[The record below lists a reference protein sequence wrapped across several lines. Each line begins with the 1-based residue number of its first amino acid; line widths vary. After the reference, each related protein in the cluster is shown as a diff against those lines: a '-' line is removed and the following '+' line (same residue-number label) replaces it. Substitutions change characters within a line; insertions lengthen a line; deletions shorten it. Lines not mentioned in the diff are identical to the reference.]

1 MHMNER
7 SRRLCI
13 LLVALVM
20 PACSDVGYPLHHYAE
35 VYTRS
40 ELYIPP
46 AAAGQVSPEVERGRY
61 LVQLTGCGACH
72 TDGALIGEP
81 NAARLLAGSE
91 IGIAYT
97 DPLSEARPGV
107 AYPPNLTPALKTGLG
122 GWSDENVVAAIRSG
136 AHGRSG
142 QLRVMPWAFYRQM
155 TDQDASAIVAYLRS
169 IPPVEHPVPSRVE
182 PGRQAPAPYVYF
194 GVYRSGPSVHSSR

>member
-1 MHMNER
+1 MRER

-13 LLVALVM
+13 LSATLVATS
-20 PACSDVGYPLHHYAE
+20 CSSVGYPLRHYEE

-40 ELYIPP
+40 GLYAPLP
-46 AAAGQVSPEVERGRY
+46 AVPGSPEVERGLY

-72 TDGALIGEP
+72 TDGALVGEP

-97 DPLSEARPGV
+97 DPVSEPRPGV
-107 AYPPNLTPALKTGLG
+107 AYPPNLTPSPRTGLG
-122 GWSDENVVAAIRSG
+122 RWSDASIVAAIRTGS
-136 AHGRSG
+136 HGRAG
-142 QLRVMPWAFYRQM
+142 QLTVMPWSFYRQM

-169 IPPVEHPVPSRVE
+169 IPPIEHTVPDRVA
-182 PGRQAPAPYVYF
+182 PGSQAPAPYVYF
-194 GVYRSGPSVHSSR
+194 GVYRSRPSVHSSR

>member
-1 MHMNER
+1 MGER
-7 SRRLCI
+7 SLRLCI
-13 LLVALVM
+13 LLATLVV
-20 PACSDVGYPLHHYAE
+20 PSCSGVGYPLHHYAE

-46 AAAGQVSPEVERGRY
+46 PAAEHVSQEVERGRY

-81 NAARLLAGSE
+81 NAARLLAGSD

-107 AYPPNLTPALKTGLG
+107 AYPPNLTPAPKTGLG

-136 AHGRSG
+136 GH
-142 QLRVMPWAFYRQM
+142 
-155 TDQDASAIVAYLRS
+155 
-169 IPPVEHPVPSRVE
+169 
-182 PGRQAPAPYVYF
+182 
-194 GVYRSGPSVHSSR
+194 